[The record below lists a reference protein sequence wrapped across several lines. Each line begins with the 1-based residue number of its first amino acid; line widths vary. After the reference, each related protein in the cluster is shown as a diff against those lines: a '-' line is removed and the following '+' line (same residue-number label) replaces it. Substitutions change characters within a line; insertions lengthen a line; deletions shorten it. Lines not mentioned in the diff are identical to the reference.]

1 MNLKKITKYFYPNR
15 ILDIGANVGQ
25 FHTLAKQTFLDAY
38 IFSIEASLA
47 CEESLKQITNNYYI
61 GMLTKDNSEYNF
73 YSRKNDPTCTG
84 NSIYKEL
91 TQFYSDDQLDII
103 KKKGIKLDDLFEEES
118 EFDLIK
124 IDTQGS
130 ELDIISGGS
139 KLCSKA
145 KGILLEVSL
154 TQYNENAPLYNEVI
168 SYMENINFKKTEIL
182 DEAHN
187 HGSHQQDILF
197 INTKT
202 QIQHNGI
209 SNN

>member
-1 MNLKKITKYFYPNR
+1 MNLFKVQNYFYPYR

-25 FHTLAKQTFLDAY
+25 FHQIAKKTFPESY
-38 IFSIEASLA
+38 IFSIEASKE
-47 CEESLKQITNNYYI
+47 CEPYLKQITDHYLI
-61 GMLTKDNSEYNF
+61 TMLAKDNSEYDF

-91 TQFYSDDQLDII
+91 TQFYSDNQLDII
-103 KKKGIKLDDLFEEES
+103 KKKGIKLDDLFTEDT

-130 ELDIISGGS
+130 ELDIIMGGTN
-139 KLCSKA
+139 LCSKT

-154 TQYNENAPLYNEVI
+154 TQYNENAPLYDEVI
-168 SYMENINFKKTEIL
+168 QFMDNFNFKIGEIL
-182 DEAHN
+182 DEQNN

-197 INTKT
+197 INEKFT
-202 QIQHNGI
+202 NR
-209 SNN
+209 SN